1 MRVTGIIFA
10 IRRIKSQICHSST
23 RCDTDFISYDQ
34 DLDNMQ
40 DIVDNELE

>member
-10 IRRIKSQICHSST
+10 IRGIKKSNLPYSST

-34 DLDNMQ
+34 DLDMQ